1 MTNTNQD
8 TIEMYQERI
17 KYFTEEIERMLDLMD
32 NAEMDELNDIL
43 ASIDDLRRMRIDS
56 ERMIE
61 FYEAR

>member
-1 MTNTNQD
+1 MKNNQD

-17 KYFTEEIERMLDLMD
+17 QYFTEEIERMLDLMD

-61 FYEAR
+61 FYEQR

>member
-1 MTNTNQD
+1 MKNNQD

-17 KYFTEEIERMLDLMD
+17 EYFTEEIERMIDLMD
-32 NAEMDELNDIL
+32 NAEMDELNYIL
-43 ASIDDLRRMRIDS
+43 SSIEDLRRMRIDS